1 MRSNLPRDVKT
12 KWRKGSGRKKVAKC
26 MYFKIALK
34 DVNSIK
40 HAARSETPFSE
51 RSF

>member
-12 KWRKGSGRKKVAKC
+12 KWRKGSGRKTRAKF

-34 DVNSIK
+34 DVNKIK
-40 HAARSETPFSE
+40 HAALSAITLSES
-51 RSF
+51 SF

>member
-1 MRSNLPRDVKT
+1 MWSNLPRDVKT
-12 KWRKGSGRKKVAKC
+12 KWRKGSGRKTIAKC

-40 HAARSETPFSE
+40 HAVGSASPL
-51 RSF
+51 